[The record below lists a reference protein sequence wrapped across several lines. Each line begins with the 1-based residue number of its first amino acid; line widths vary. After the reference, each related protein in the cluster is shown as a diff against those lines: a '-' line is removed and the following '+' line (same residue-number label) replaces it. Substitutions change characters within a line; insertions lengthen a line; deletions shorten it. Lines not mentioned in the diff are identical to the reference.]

1 MIEYITGQ
9 IKQKS
14 PANAVVEINGIAYR
28 LLIPAS
34 TYEKLSDSGNVT
46 LYTSLIISGGMQTA
60 GEFKLF
66 GFFTQEERQLFQM
79 LCSVTRIGPL
89 LALRMLSGASVN
101 QIKQAI
107 ASDNLAFL
115 ARIKGVG
122 DKTAQRIVLELKD
135 TIKSATILEPGTMA
149 SSNFAITE
157 AILVLAA
164 LGYQRS
170 QAEKCIKEAIDTL
183 RYSIEN
189 TGIPSGNPERDK
201 KIPDLTTETLVKYA
215 LKHS

>member
-89 LALRMLSGASVN
+89 LALRMLSGAPVN